1 MKATFPRC
9 RGTVEDHQKVALDV
23 RELTRE
29 GVFERPDG
37 SLFHLALRY
46 PWLRTMR
53 VDGFSLVL
61 HLTTGRVAT
70 VPWTWMR
77 CGFLDARIL
86 MCPSCRRRVYSLY
99 HLDNQVVCRTC
110 ARLWY
115 ASQRRS
121 ANGRRWL
128 RAQKI
133 RLKLGGMKSLYD
145 TTPDAFPP
153 RPRGMHRKTYER
165 LKRRDEW
172 QTSRLN
178 RWYWRDPDWFV
189 LVPR

>member
-1 MKATFPRC
+1 
-9 RGTVEDHQKVALDV
+9 
-23 RELTRE
+23 
-29 GVFERPDG
+29 
-37 SLFHLALRY
+37 
-46 PWLRTMR
+46 MR
-53 VDGFSLVL
+53 LDGFSLVL
-61 HLTTGRVAT
+61 HLATGRVVS

-86 MCPSCRRRVYSLY
+86 MCPSCRRRIYSLY
-99 HLDNQVVCRTC
+99 HLDNQIVCRTC
-110 ARLWY
+110 THLRY

-133 RLKLGGMKSLYD
+133 RLKLGGMKSLCD
-145 TTPDAFPP
+145 ATPDAFPP

-178 RWYWRDPDWFV
+178 RRYWRDPDWSV

>member
-1 MKATFPRC
+1 
-9 RGTVEDHQKVALDV
+9 
-23 RELTRE
+23 
-29 GVFERPDG
+29 
-37 SLFHLALRY
+37 
-46 PWLRTMR
+46 MR
-53 VDGFSLVL
+53 VDGFSLASPSAMDSA
-61 HLTTGRVAT
+61 GRDGT
-70 VPWTWMR
+70 RNRPG
-77 CGFLDARIL
+77 GFLDARIL

-172 QTSRLN
+172 QTSR
-178 RWYWRDPDWFV
+178 
-189 LVPR
+189 